1 MGHIKF
7 LTFFFFFFFFLTV
20 SCDDFEIVPVHL
32 DTYLKLYTQDKGQVM
47 NAVQNSLFDD
57 ITKYI
62 NYGVSLYII
71 TYNTTYKGENIKAS
85 GLVAFPETT
94 NNVPILNF
102 NHGTTSLH
110 RDAPTEDLFQ
120 YIFFSNAASAGYI
133 FVIPDYLGFGVS
145 DDILHPYYRSDIT
158 GLTIV
163 DMLRA
168 TKELAEIEG
177 YNFNGDVFLS
187 GYSEGG
193 FATMSAHKT
202 LEENNFQ
209 GLNLVASAPAA
220 GGYDMTGMLN
230 YFLSLETYHQP
241 YYLAYVA
248 FSYKTSY
255 DWGLQLSDI
264 FNEPY
269 ASLIPQY
276 FNGQHSG
283 GEINS
288 VLSYSVNLLLNENFR
303 NNFYT
308 DPSLNVV
315 VEAFEE
321 NSFNQWVPKTKMFMY
336 HGTADITVPYQNSV
350 DTYNNFIT
358 NGVNSSLVEF
368 IPLES
373 QTHSTGA
380 IPYILD
386 IFDKFENLK

>member
-62 NYGVSLYII
+62 NYGVSLYTI

-288 VLSYSVNLLLNENFR
+288 ILSYSVNLLLNENFR

-350 DTYNNFIT
+350 DTYNNFIA

>member
-1 MGHIKF
+1 MSHIKF
-7 LTFFFFFFFFLTV
+7 LTFFFFFFLIV
-20 SCDDFEIVPVHL
+20 SCDDYEIVPVHL
-32 DTYLKLYTQDKGQVM
+32 DTYLKLYTQDVDIVM
-47 NAVQNSLFDD
+47 NAVQNSAFGD
-57 ITKYI
+57 IAKYI
-62 NYGVSLYII
+62 DYGVSLYSI
-71 TYNTTYKGENIKAS
+71 TYNTTYKGENLKAS
-85 GLVAFPETT
+85 GLVAFPET
-94 NNVPILNF
+94 NNAVPILNF

-120 YIFFSNAASAGYI
+120 YSFFSNAASAGYI

-158 GLTIV
+158 GSTIV
-163 DMLRA
+163 DMLKA

-202 LEENNFQ
+202 LEENNSY

-230 YFLSLETYHQP
+230 YFLSLATYHQP
-241 YYLAYVA
+241 YYLAYVSI
-248 FSYKTSY
+248 SYQTSY

-276 FNGQHSG
+276 FNGQYSG

-350 DTYNNFIT
+350 DTYNNFIA

>member
-1 MGHIKF
+1 MSHIKF
-7 LTFFFFFFFFLTV
+7 LTFFFFFFLIV
-20 SCDDFEIVPVHL
+20 SCDDYEIIPVHL

-47 NAVQNSLFDD
+47 YAVQNSPFDD
-57 ITKYI
+57 ISKYI
-62 NYGVSLYII
+62 NYGVSLYTI

-85 GLVAFPETT
+85 GLVAFPETI

-120 YIFFSNAASAGYI
+120 YSFFSNAASAGYI
-133 FVIPDYLGFGVS
+133 FVIPDYLGFGIS

-158 GLTIV
+158 GSTIV

-193 FATMSAHKT
+193 FATMSAHRT
-202 LEENNFQ
+202 LEENNSY

-230 YFLSLETYHQP
+230 YFLSLGTYHQP

-248 FSYKTSY
+248 LSYKTSY

-276 FNGQHSG
+276 FNGQYSG

-288 VLSYSVNLLLNENFR
+288 VLSYSINLLLNENFR

-321 NSFNQWVPKTKMFMY
+321 NSFNQWVPKTKMLMY

-350 DTYNNFIT
+350 DTYNNFIA

-373 QTHSTGA
+373 HTHSTGA
-380 IPYILD
+380 LPYILD

>member
-1 MGHIKF
+1 MSHIKF
-7 LTFFFFFFFFLTV
+7 LTFFFFFFLIV
-20 SCDDFEIVPVHL
+20 SCDDYEIVPVHL

-47 NAVQNSLFDD
+47 YAVQNSPFDD
-57 ITKYI
+57 ISKYI
-62 NYGVSLYII
+62 NYGVSLYTI

-85 GLVAFPETT
+85 GLVAFPETI

-120 YIFFSNAASAGYI
+120 YSFFSNAASAGYI

-158 GLTIV
+158 GSTIV

-202 LEENNFQ
+202 LEENNSY

-230 YFLSLETYHQP
+230 YFLSLGTYHQP

-248 FSYKTSY
+248 ISYKTSY
-255 DWGLQLSDI
+255 DWELQLSDI

-276 FNGQHSG
+276 FNGQYSG

-350 DTYNNFIT
+350 DTYNNFIA

-373 QTHSTGA
+373 KTHSSGA

>member
-1 MGHIKF
+1 MSHIKF
-7 LTFFFFFFFFLTV
+7 LTFFFFFFFFLIV
-20 SCDDFEIVPVHL
+20 SCDDYEIVPVHL
-32 DTYLKLYTQDKGQVM
+32 DTYLKLYTQDVDIVM
-47 NAVQNSLFDD
+47 NAVQNSAFGD
-57 ITKYI
+57 IAKYI
-62 NYGVSLYII
+62 DYGVSLYSI
-71 TYNTTYKGENIKAS
+71 TYNTTYKGENLKAS
-85 GLVAFPETT
+85 GLVAFPET
-94 NNVPILNF
+94 NNAVPILNF

-120 YIFFSNAASAGYI
+120 YSFFSNAASAGYI

-158 GLTIV
+158 GSTIV
-163 DMLRA
+163 DMLKA

-202 LEENNFQ
+202 LEENNSY

-230 YFLSLETYHQP
+230 YFLSLATYHQP
-241 YYLAYVA
+241 YYLAYVSI
-248 FSYKTSY
+248 SYQTSY

-276 FNGQHSG
+276 FNGQYSG

-350 DTYNNFIT
+350 DTYNNFIA
-358 NGVNSSLVEF
+358 NGINSSLVEF

-380 IPYILD
+380 IPYMLD

>member
-1 MGHIKF
+1 MSHIKF
-7 LTFFFFFFFFLTV
+7 LTFFFFFFLIV
-20 SCDDFEIVPVHL
+20 SCDDFEVVPVHL

-47 NAVQNSLFDD
+47 YAVQNSPFDD
-57 ITKYI
+57 ISKYI
-62 NYGVSLYII
+62 NYGVSLYTI

-85 GLVAFPETT
+85 GLVAFPETI

-120 YIFFSNAASAGYI
+120 YSFFSNAASAGYI
-133 FVIPDYLGFGVS
+133 FVIPDYLGFGIS

-158 GLTIV
+158 GSTIV

-193 FATMSAHKT
+193 FATMSAHRT
-202 LEENNFQ
+202 LEENNSY

-230 YFLSLETYHQP
+230 YFLSLGTYHQP

-248 FSYKTSY
+248 LSYKTSY

-276 FNGQHSG
+276 FNGQYSG

-321 NSFNQWVPKTKMFMY
+321 NNQL
-336 HGTADITVPYQNSV
+336 D
-350 DTYNNFIT
+350 
-358 NGVNSSLVEF
+358 
-368 IPLES
+368 PLK
-373 QTHSTGA
+373 
-380 IPYILD
+380 YI
-386 IFDKFENLK
+386 K